1 MKKESILII
10 AIFLISFSA
19 ISQANKKFID
29 TGSVENQI
37 DFVINK
43 SNNYQEYKVVQKTW
57 LYRLKSHVIDSVKSL
72 KNEIQ
77 DNKTLI
83 SSQNSKIDSL
93 SKILKSTNT
102 DLASVNKEKDRINFL
117 GIQTTK
123 PVYNTILWTIIGGLL
138 AFTLFFIFK
147 FKNSNTLTKNAEN
160 SLKEIEEEFEE
171 HRKTALEREQKV
183 RRQLQDELNKQKK
196 D

>member
-10 AIFLISFSA
+10 ALFLISFSA
-19 ISQANKKFID
+19 ISQANRKFID

-57 LYRLKSHVIDSVKSL
+57 LYSLKSHVLDSVKSL
-72 KNEIQ
+72 KKEIQ
-77 DNKTLI
+77 ENKTLI
-83 SSQNSKIDSL
+83 SSQNAKVDSL

-102 DLASVNKEKDRINFL
+102 DLASVNEEKDRISFL
-117 GIQTTK
+117 GIKTTK

-147 FKNSNTLTKNAEN
+147 FKNSNTLTKHAEN

>member
-1 MKKESILII
+1 M
-10 AIFLISFSA
+10 
-19 ISQANKKFID
+19 
-29 TGSVENQI
+29 
-37 DFVINK
+37 
-43 SNNYQEYKVVQKTW
+43 
-57 LYRLKSHVIDSVKSL
+57 YRLKSHVIDSVKSL
-72 KNEIQ
+72 KKEIQ
-77 DNKTLI
+77 ENKTLI
-83 SSQNSKIDSL
+83 SSQNAKIDSL

-147 FKNSNTLTKNAEN
+147 FKNSNTLTKHAEN

>member
-10 AIFLISFSA
+10 ALFLISFSA
-19 ISQANKKFID
+19 ISQVNRKFID

-72 KNEIQ
+72 KKEIQ
-77 DNKTLI
+77 ENKTLI
-83 SSQNSKIDSL
+83 SSQNAKIDSL

-147 FKNSNTLTKNAEN
+147 FKNSNTLTKHAEN

>member
-10 AIFLISFSA
+10 ALFLISFSA

-83 SSQNSKIDSL
+83 SSQNSTIDSL
-93 SKILKSTNT
+93 SKVLKSTNT

-117 GIQTTK
+117 GIQTSK